1 MELDLPEH
9 RNHAGRRANTV
20 ATDSQFAAE
29 AVAAD
34 DQFVDDVINA
44 VAAYDLAIEKAKFD
58 YAHKIQKAE
67 EASILRN
74 PLRNPL

>member
-1 MELDLPEH
+1 MAPEH
-9 RNHAGRRANTV
+9 YNHAGRRANTV
-20 ATDSQFAAE
+20 ATDSQFADE

-58 YAHKIQKAE
+58 YAHKLKKAE
-67 EASILRN
+67 ESYLLRK
-74 PLRNPL
+74 PL